1 MATRPGTS
9 LTRRRF
15 LGASA
20 AAAGSLALPSPLARG
35 PFAQTA
41 AGSRPGVPYGV
52 QSGEVGPH
60 EGVVWSATDR
70 PARMLVEYATTDA
83 FTDVRRVTGPA
94 ALPETGYAAKVA
106 LVDLPAGQPIFYRVT
121 FQDLGDLRALS
132 APVTGR
138 FKTVPA
144 DYRDVSFVWSGDT
157 AGQGWGINA
166 EWGGMKL
173 YEVMRRTEP
182 DFFVHSGDMIYA
194 DGPIAAEV
202 RLPSGRVWKNLVTEE
217 KAKVAET
224 LEEFRGNYKYNLLDA
239 HVRRFNGEVAQYV
252 QWDDHEVTNNWFTER
267 ILEDARYTV
276 KSCALLAAR
285 AKRAMFEFTP
295 LVGHPIDSERVYRA
309 VRRGPLLDVFMLDM
323 RSYRGANGENRQATL
338 DDEARILGRAQAAWL
353 KRELLASRATW
364 KVIAADMPLGLVV
377 RHDAARGWG
386 SEAVAQGDGPPLG
399 RELEIAD
406 LLRFIKL
413 QRDPERGL
421 DHCRRPLLRHP
432 SLRAGARAVPGLRAL
447 LRVRLGAA
455 PRRRLRAQRTGQY
468 LRPPGRLH
476 AESRWAP
483 EHAAHRGGSL
493 LRPRPHRRPYARD
506 DGDPSRS
513 DRRRAAPAGAARGGI
528 GSSVSDRGGGG
539 PRRSARREAPGT
551 EGRGVRRRRPAR
563 SGRRAG

>member
-1 MATRPGTS
+1 MATRPSTS

-15 LGASA
+15 LGASV

-35 PFAQTA
+35 PFAQPG

-60 EGVVWSATDR
+60 QGVVWSATDR

-121 FQDLGDLRALS
+121 FQDLGDLRTLS

-138 FKTVPA
+138 FKTAPA

-173 YEVMRRTEP
+173 YEVMRRTDP

-202 RLPSGRVWKNLVTEE
+202 RLPSGPVWKNLVTEE

-224 LEEFRGNYKYNLLDA
+224 IEEFRGNYKYNLLDE
-239 HVRRFNGEVAQYV
+239 HVRCFNGDVAQYV
-252 QWDDHEVTNNWFTER
+252 QWDDHEVTNNWFAER

-295 LVGHPIDSERVYRA
+295 LVGHAIDSERVYRA

-323 RSYRGANGENRQATL
+323 RSYRGPNSENRQATL

-413 QRDPERGL
+413 NGIRNVIWITADVHYCATHLYDP
-421 DHCRRPLLRHP
+421 
-432 SLRAGARAVPGLRAL
+432 ARAQFQDF
-447 LRVRLGAA
+447 A
-455 PRRRLRAQRTGQY
+455 PFYEFVSG
-468 LRPPGRLH
+468 PLH
-476 AESRWAP
+476 A
-483 EHAAHRGGSL
+483 GGFGPNPL
-493 LRPRPHRRPYARD
+493 DNTFGPQVVFTRNP
-506 DGDPSRS
+506 
-513 DRRRAAPAGAARGGI
+513 GGRTN
-528 GSSVSDRGGGG
+528 VS
-539 PRRSARREAPGT
+539 PT
-551 EGRGVRRRRPAR
+551 EGGLYFGHVHIDGRTRAMTVTHRDLTGSVLHRLELPAE
-563 SGRRAG
+563 G